1 MSCYRNGEVWI
12 MSHLTVTYLIELTCV
27 YIYMILSITLVVLLV
42 YNPNWYDLVKII
54 YENYYFRLD
63 HDEEGDIQLIFIYSI
78 GLVIKEVLLILIY
91 VLLSYMYTWLVLV
104 DDKNAITS
112 MNFYRWFVEASHL
125 PKAVSTIYSIGTV
138 DNFIRGYRS
147 FTLMAL
153 LMKIP
158 VFVLMRWAETQK
170 SFFLNDINAYFFYK
184 LCELYS

>member
-1 MSCYRNGEVWI
+1 MSCYRNGEVWL
-12 MSHLTVTYLIELTCV
+12 MSHLTVTYSIELTCV
-27 YIYMILSITLVVLLV
+27 YIYIMFFITLAVLLV
-42 YNPNWYDLVKII
+42 YNPNWYDSVRII

-78 GLVIKEVLLILIY
+78 GFVIKEVLLILIY
-91 VLLSYMYTWLVLV
+91 VLLSYVYTWLVLV

-112 MNFYRWFVEASHL
+112 MNFYRWLVEASHL
-125 PKAVSTIYSIGTV
+125 PKSISTIYSIGTV
-138 DNFIRGYRS
+138 DNFIRVYRS

-170 SFFLNDINAYFFYK
+170 NFFLNDINAYCFSK